1 MHLMDLDKVL
11 HGQKNFGEMEDADIE
26 QFLKAR
32 TFGAEHLN
40 LEFKSQFP
48 QRSSGKFD
56 LREIC
61 KYIAGFSNEEGGIVI
76 YGVSDDIK
84 TTAATFPTYV
94 QGLTKH
100 PSTEDLSQW
109 VRERI
114 HPLVSSPAIRFFH
127 VCDKRIAVL
136 KIPPGVNKPYC
147 YCEEWGRAVT
157 YFKKTAGGI
166 TELSPDEIREFHRTH
181 IIDQARRVL
190 RSLER
195 ESKRGSALEPT
206 SFQNHKSFIL
216 PKLENVTDYGLV
228 RFCAWPS
235 VAVDIPV
242 DRLREFMEYHRYRFS
257 ETLRYSPNVD
267 FFQNGVSV
275 GYFPRSIRKDVKSTS
290 RTTLYRDGMIA
301 FDAQVDSFMEGTRAL
316 HTGWLCYELQRHLQ
330 LAKALL
336 KDHGVSEIH
345 VVSDF
350 AYVEEFGIAMDLRW
364 SEGHYTPHE
373 AILREVELSAIYDH
387 DGDKRN
393 VVINVVRDIIDEVY
407 RIFGFS
413 GVGSPRLWDEN
424 GYLIYVRGL
433 ENQR

>member
-1 MHLMDLDKVL
+1 MNLDRIL

-26 QFLKAR
+26 HFLAAR

-48 QRSSGKFD
+48 QRSNGKFD
-56 LREIC
+56 VREIC
-61 KYIAGFSNEEGGIVI
+61 KYIAGFSNEEGGIVF

-84 TTAATFPTYV
+84 IPTANFPTYI
-94 QGLTKH
+94 QGLIRH

-114 HPLVSSPAIRFFH
+114 HPLVSSPAIRFFKA
-127 VCDKRIAVL
+127 CGKRIAVL
-136 KIPPGVNKPYC
+136 KVPPGVNKPYC
-147 YCEEWGRAVT
+147 YCDESGRGVT

-166 TELSPDEIREFHRTH
+166 AELSPDEIREFHRTH
-181 IIDQARRVL
+181 IVDQARRVL
-190 RSLER
+190 RSFDR
-195 ESKRGSALEPT
+195 ESKRDPAQEAT
-206 SFQNHKSFIL
+206 SLQNHKSFIL
-216 PKLENVTDYGLV
+216 PKLENVNDYGLV

-242 DRLREFMEYHRYRFS
+242 NRLREFMEYHRFQFS
-257 ETLRYSPNVD
+257 ETLRYSPSVE

-290 RTTLYRDGMIA
+290 RTTLYRDGLIA
-301 FDAQVDSFMEGTRAL
+301 FDAQVDTFMEGRRAL

-336 KDHGVSEIH
+336 KDSGVSEIH
-345 VVSDF
+345 VALDF
-350 AYVEEFGIAMDLRW
+350 AHIEEFGVAMDLRW
-364 SEGHYTPHE
+364 SEGQYARHE
-373 AILREVELSAIYDH
+373 PIHRDIELATIHDH
-387 DGDKRN
+387 DGDSRN
-393 VVINVVRDIIDEVY
+393 IVMNVVRDIINEVY

-413 GVGSPRLWDEN
+413 GAGSPRLWDEN
-424 GYLIYVRGL
+424 GYLLYVRGL

>member
-1 MHLMDLDKVL
+1 MDLDKIL

-26 QFLKAR
+26 QFLRAR
-32 TFGAEHLN
+32 SFRAEHLN
-40 LEFKSQFP
+40 LEFKGQFP
-48 QRSSGKFD
+48 QRSGGKFD
-56 LREIC
+56 VREIC
-61 KYIAGFSNEEGGIVI
+61 KYIVGFSNEEGGIVI

-84 TTAATFPTYV
+84 IPTTTFPTYV
-94 QGLTKH
+94 QGLPKH

-114 HPLVSSPAIRFFH
+114 HPLVSSPSIRFFQA
-127 VCDKRIAVL
+127 CGKRIAVL

-147 YCEEWGRAVT
+147 YSEEPTHAIT

-190 RSLER
+190 RSLEH
-195 ESKRGSALEPT
+195 ESRGGSAPHPASL
-206 SFQNHKSFIL
+206 QNHKSFIL
-216 PKLENVTDYGLV
+216 PKLENVNDYGLV

-235 VAVDIPV
+235 VSVDIAV
-242 DRLREFMEYHRYRFS
+242 DRLREFMEYHRFRFS
-257 ETLRYSPNVD
+257 ETLRYSPNVE

-275 GYFPRSIRKDVKSTS
+275 GYFPRSIRKDIKSTC
-290 RTTLYRDGMIA
+290 RTTLYREGLIA
-301 FDAQVDSFMEGTRAL
+301 FDAQVDTFMEGTRTL
-316 HTGWLCYELQRHLQ
+316 HAGWLCYELQRHLQ

-336 KDHGVSEIH
+336 KDQEVSEIH
-345 VVSDF
+345 VELDF
-350 AYVEEFGIAMDLRW
+350 AHTEEFAIAMDLRW

-373 AILREVELSAIYDH
+373 PIHRDVELSAIHDH

-393 VVINVVRDIIDEVY
+393 IVMNVVRDIIDEVY

-413 GVGSPRLWDEN
+413 GAGSPKLWDEN
-424 GYLIYVRGL
+424 GYLLYVKGL

>member
-1 MHLMDLDKVL
+1 MDLDKIL

-48 QRSSGKFD
+48 QRSSGRFD
-56 LREIC
+56 VREIC

-127 VCDKRIAVL
+127 ACDKRIAVL

-147 YCEEWGRAVT
+147 YCEESGRAVT

-190 RSLER
+190 QSLER
-195 ESKRGSALEPT
+195 ESKHGSALEPT
-206 SFQNHKSFIL
+206 SLQNHKSFIL

-242 DRLREFMEYHRYRFS
+242 DRLREFMEYHRFQFS
-257 ETLRYSPNVD
+257 ETLRYSPNVE

-290 RTTLYRDGMIA
+290 RTTLYRDGLIA
-301 FDAQVDSFMEGTRAL
+301 FDAQVDSFMQGTRAL

-345 VVSDF
+345 VVLDF
-350 AYVEEFGIAMDLRW
+350 AHVEEFGIAMDLRW
-364 SEGHYTPHE
+364 SEGHYAPHE
-373 AILREVELSAIYDH
+373 AIHREVELSAIYDH
-387 DGDKRN
+387 DGDRRN
-393 VVINVVRDIIDEVY
+393 IVMNVVRDIIDEVY

-424 GYLIYVRGL
+424 GYLLYVRGL